1 MLECFYQLRPTTQS
15 RLSLEVLPRLIYKFR
30 ILLTIVIVAH
40 PALQGRQV
48 QAQMCRI
55 DRESTNT
62 IADSIRLIRFH
73 TRYGNPV
80 QVKFN

>member
-1 MLECFYQLRPTTQS
+1 MLKCIWQLRPTTQS
-15 RLSLEVLPRLIYKFR
+15 RLSPEVLLDLIYKFR
-30 ILLTIVIVAH
+30 FLLTIAIVAH

-55 DRESTNT
+55 DRKSAVTS
-62 IADSIRLIRFH
+62 ADSIRVIRLL